1 MKTILSTKIAAAD
14 DKYMFDL
21 FNTTSSAGI
30 VSLAKA
36 GKLEPLDDSWD
47 DKLPALFAGVTIAMV
62 PSIIIYI
69 MFQRLQMEGAT
80 NGSGERMIVMD
91 TVKAGYKLIALDL
104 DGTLLTEDKRISDES
119 KKWLRYAF
127 DHGVKVMFSTGR
139 GLQNAKSFWGELG
152 LDSPMVLLNGAE
164 IWEGPGRLRKRIFL
178 PRDTVRRLHKIAVQR
193 GQWYWG
199 YSVESLTNED
209 AWTPEMFERDWMK
222 IGIGSHDV
230 KMLAQIREELE
241 SWGTLEITRSA
252 PINLEISVKGVNK
265 ESGVREVCEILGIT
279 MSDVIAMGD
288 SDNDVKLL
296 QAAGL
301 GVAMANSEEHVKA
314 IAGAITASNSEDGVA
329 LAIRK
334 YVFDME

>member
-1 MKTILSTKIAAAD
+1 M
-14 DKYMFDL
+14 
-21 FNTTSSAGI
+21 
-30 VSLAKA
+30 
-36 GKLEPLDDSWD
+36 
-47 DKLPALFAGVTIAMV
+47 
-62 PSIIIYI
+62 SI
-69 MFQRLQMEGAT
+69 MG
-80 NGSGERMIVMD
+80 

-119 KKWLRYAF
+119 KKWLRYAV
-127 DHGVKVMFSTGR
+127 DHGVKVIFSTGR
-139 GLQNAKSFWGELG
+139 GLQNAQSFWGELG

-164 IWEGPGRLRKRIFL
+164 IWEGPGRLLKRTFL
-178 PRDTVRRLHKIAVQR
+178 PRDTVRRLHAIAVQR

-222 IGIGSHDV
+222 FGIGSHDAG
-230 KMLAQIREELE
+230 MLAPIREELE
-241 SWGTLEITRSA
+241 RWGTLEITRSA
-252 PINLEISVKGVNK
+252 PINLEISVKGITK
-265 ESGVREVCEILGIT
+265 ESGVREVCEMLGIS

-301 GVAMANSEEHVKA
+301 GVAMANGEEHVKA
-314 IAGAITASNSEDGVA
+314 IAGAITASNNEDGVA

-334 YVFDME
+334 YVFDMG